1 MNQKRIRK
9 NDFMVIV
16 RLMQKIKIM
25 YIVSFEKE

>member
-1 MNQKRIRK
+1 MNQKRIRE

-25 YIVSFEKE
+25 HNISFEKE